1 LPNITKIVLINLLAG
16 SVPEIRFMV
25 ARPEIYGSLKFW
37 SVCTNRFDQQRLFC
51 RDPIVIY
58 SCTEIWRLQVFAIA
72 FVF

>member
-1 LPNITKIVLINLLAG
+1 LPNFTKIVLINLLAG
-16 SVPEIRFMV
+16 SAPEIRFMV

-37 SVCTNRFDQQRLFC
+37 NRFDQQRLFC